1 MYKFKVGDR
10 VKVVV
15 KNGEEPI
22 FNDIMQK
29 YVGKTGIVM
38 SVKKEQYNP
47 YVVSVQFEW
56 GVIVNYDSSNLEK
69 VEEKVDKYF
78 KYENDY
84 GYFIVKQATREG
96 FSNVYF
102 AGTVVSSTLPEYTVG
117 QYDHTWFKHCFCE
130 VPNPFINEEVKKEG
144 TDMQE
149 NETKDRYFRYSPDNH
164 HYIIVKYEGEGE
176 KRLEFNGTVVASNWG
191 IYKIGYK
198 NSDWII
204 NMFEEIYDYSHP
216 SPSPKQV
223 YICAYKGLGALYS
236 YYEGNSMEEAYE
248 KVTNAYGGY
257 VDIKE
262 CKFYQ
267 ATPINVE
274 MKLEVK

>member
-1 MYKFKVGDR
+1 MYKFKVGDM
-10 VKVVV
+10 VKVFV
-15 KNGEEPI
+15 KDGEEPI
-22 FNDIMQK
+22 FNDTMQK

-47 YVVSVQFEW
+47 YVVAVQFEH
-56 GVIVNYDSSNLEK
+56 GIIVNYDSSNLEK
-69 VEEKVDKYF
+69 VEEEVDKYF
-78 KYENDY
+78 KHEDDY
-84 GYFIVKQATREG
+84 GYFIVKQETHNG

-130 VPNPFINEEVKKEG
+130 VPNPFINAEIKKEG

-149 NETKDRYFRYSPDNH
+149 NETKDRYFRYSPNSLY
-164 HYIIVKYEGEGE
+164 YIIVKYEGEGVMSHHF
-176 KRLEFNGTVVASNWG
+176 KGTVVESNWNA
-191 IYKIGYK
+191 YKIGCK
-198 NSDWII
+198 NSDWIVT
-204 NMFEEIYDYSHP
+204 MFEEIYDYSPP
-216 SPSPKQV
+216 SPSPKPV

-236 YYEGNSMEEAYE
+236 YYEGNSIEEAYE

-267 ATPINVE
+267 ASPINVE
-274 MKLEVK
+274 MKPEVK